1 MISRDDVNDAIAA
14 TARVRDAMASLAAGR
29 MIVVAD
35 DQDRENEG
43 DLILAAEFATES
55 QLAFMVRYTTGIV
68 CAPMPPDRCDE
79 LRLPQMV
86 AENFDA
92 HGTAFTV
99 SVDSVGT
106 GTGVAAADRA
116 KTLRALADAECTA
129 VDFRRPGHIFPLRSR
144 AGGVLIRA
152 GHTEAAVD
160 LLTAA
165 GLSGVGV
172 ISELTDD
179 DGTMLR
185 GASLVEFARDMELPF
200 LTVADVVRYRG
211 ATERLVEAVGTASM
225 PTSFGDF
232 HGVAYRNILDGT
244 EHLALVM
251 GDVVAASQSSQGALV
266 RVHSECLTGDAL
278 GSLRCDCGAQLEA
291 ALAAIA
297 AEGAG
302 ALIYLRGH
310 EGRGIGLAHKIRAY
324 ALQEQGM
331 DTMDANI
338 ALGLPVDS
346 RTYGVGAQMLSDLG
360 IARIRLITNNPAKY
374 GGLEGYGIEIVS
386 RIASAPNETSHNV
399 HYLRTKR
406 DRMGHD
412 FLISG
417 SL

>member
-1 MISRDDVNDAIAA
+1 MNSHNDVFAA
-14 TARVRDAMASLAAGR
+14 TARVHQAVASLAAGQ

-35 DQDRENEG
+35 DHDRENEG
-43 DLILAAEFATES
+43 DLILAAEFATAS
-55 QLAFMVRYTTGIV
+55 QLAFMVRHTTGIV

-86 AENFDA
+86 ADNSDS

-99 SVDSVGT
+99 SVDSLGT

-116 KTLRALADAECTA
+116 KTLRALADADTTA
-129 VDFRRPGHIFPLRSR
+129 ADFRRPGHIFPLRAR

-172 ISELTDD
+172 ISELIDD

-185 GASLVEFARDMELPF
+185 GVKLVEFARAAELTL
-200 LTVADVVRYRG
+200 LTIADLVCYRG
-211 ATERLVEAVGTASM
+211 ATETLVEAVGAASM

-232 HGVAYRNILDGT
+232 RGVAYRNLLDGS

-251 GDVVAASQSSQGALV
+251 GDVVAASRNPQGALV

-310 EGRGIGLAHKIRAY
+310 EGRGIGLAYKIRAY

-331 DTMDANI
+331 DTVDANI
-338 ALGLPVDS
+338 AQGFPVDS
-346 RTYGVGAQMLSDLG
+346 RTYGVGAQILSDLG
-360 IARIRLITNNPAKY
+360 IARLRLITNNPAKY
-374 GGLEGYGIEIVS
+374 GGLGGYGLEIVS
-386 RIASAPNETSHNV
+386 RVALPPNETAHNV
-399 HYLRTKR
+399 RYLRTKR

-412 FLISG
+412 FATSG